1 MSIKY
6 FHLLLTVSQLTFS
19 DLLQQRLLYFKHGI
33 LCLPYAKFAF
43 LNEFIVSSPEL
54 FRAPY
59 ILIIKK
65 EVFIQKSSFSSLLRL
80 MKLIFTCSFIIQF
93 WQWSSIGSLIN
104 SLSNLWTLPQGH
116 SCCSVISLSC
126 FLSILHC
133 YLLGIIQYYFALQL
147 SGYYVLARGFL
158 LMVELSFPTNN
169 LSVRYSSLLIVWVV
183 PHQYYLSGT

>member
-1 MSIKY
+1 MLDMSIKY
-6 FHLLLTVSQLTFS
+6 LQALLPVFLYTFLYS
-19 DLLQQRLLYFKHGI
+19 FSLFFLQQRLLYFKHGI

-54 FRAPY
+54 FCAPY

-104 SLSNLWTLPQGH
+104 SLSNLWTLFTGH
-116 SCCSVISLSC
+116 SCCLP
-126 FLSILHC
+126 ILCPGWVCRPCCTC
-133 YLLGIIQYYFALQL
+133 YLDFLNSAL
-147 SGYYVLARGFL
+147 
-158 LMVELSFPTNN
+158 T
-169 LSVRYSSLLIVWVV
+169 
-183 PHQYYLSGT
+183 